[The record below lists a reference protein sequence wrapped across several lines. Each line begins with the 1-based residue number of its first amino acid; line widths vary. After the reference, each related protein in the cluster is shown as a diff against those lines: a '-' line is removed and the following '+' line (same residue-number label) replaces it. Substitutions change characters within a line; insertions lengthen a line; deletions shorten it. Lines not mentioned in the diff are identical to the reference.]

1 MVKTYEHE
9 MHSLAPYSFRCYNK
23 DLEGKREQRYSTLDR
38 IGQYDLFNILK
49 IFIRNNSSSYQIKD
63 DTRQVYQFSDITVN
77 EKTREIYGWFNVGYY
92 GIKTDIIDIETGKV
106 DFEKAQNNAEII
118 KHYMHFYIP
127 KGVNEAM
134 AFLHSYRG
142 NGIKTL
148 FFVLFSTYFKNI
160 TKLNLQMNPLA
171 YDKAINAWL
180 DAPAK
185 EVKLTKF
192 VGLKD
197 AADQIRKLGH
207 NEQELIIKPPRKGTL
222 GKLRDYL
229 TRGNDRLQAVEVL
242 SEFGSQVKTV
252 VELNGKKRTFCVGNR
267 STNTVCEIEIDETV
281 VLDNGVPILDSM
293 TWWVRQISREY
304 AQIMYAGM
312 NLEVPYELEN

>member
-1 MVKTYEHE
+1 
-9 MHSLAPYSFRCYNK
+9 
-23 DLEGKREQRYSTLDR
+23 
-38 IGQYDLFNILK
+38 
-49 IFIRNNSSSYQIKD
+49 
-63 DTRQVYQFSDITVN
+63 
-77 EKTREIYGWFNVGYY
+77 
-92 GIKTDIIDIETGKV
+92 
-106 DFEKAQNNAEII
+106 
-118 KHYMHFYIP
+118 
-127 KGVNEAM
+127 
-134 AFLHSYRG
+134 
-142 NGIKTL
+142 
-148 FFVLFSTYFKNI
+148 
-160 TKLNLQMNPLA
+160 MNPLA
-171 YDKAINAWL
+171 YDKAIHAWL

-207 NEQELIIKPPRKGTL
+207 SEQELIIKPPRKGTL
-222 GKLRDYL
+222 GKLRDYM

-281 VLDNGVPILDSM
+281 VLDNGVPLLESM

-304 AQIMYAGM
+304 AQTMYPGM

>member
-23 DLEGKREQRYSTLDR
+23 NLAGKLDQRYSTLDK

-49 IFIRNNSSSYQIKD
+49 TFIQNNSASYQIKD
-63 DTRQVYQFSDITVN
+63 DTRQVYQFSNVVIN
-77 EKTREIYGWFNVGYY
+77 ENTREIYGWFNVGDY
-92 GIKTDIIDIETGKV
+92 GIKTDIIDIKTGKV
-106 DFEKAQNNAEII
+106 DFQKAQNNAEII
-118 KHYMHFYIP
+118 KYYVHFYIP

-148 FFVLFSTYFKNI
+148 FYVLFSTYFKTLTNL
-160 TKLNLQMNPLA
+160 TLQMNPLA

-192 VGLKD
+192 VGLAD

-207 NEQELIIKPPRKGTL
+207 HEQELIIKPPRRGTL

-229 TRGNDRLQAVEVL
+229 TQDNDRLKAVEVL
-242 SEFGSQVKTV
+242 SGFGSQVKTV

-267 STNTVCEIEIDETV
+267 STNTVCEIELDDTV
-281 VLDNGVPILDSM
+281 VLDNGVPLLNSM
-293 TWWVRQISREY
+293 NRWVKQISKEY
-304 AQIMYAGM
+304 AQTMYPGM
-312 NLEVPYELEN
+312 KFEVSYELEN